1 MGMTLTFPGAPL
13 ASEPPLTTNYA
24 IDGPRHRLLLH
35 PFPRRVRARFAGE
48 VVLDSTRGALLHESN
63 ILPRLY
69 VPLEDVR
76 ADLLEQTDHSTHC
89 PFKGDASYWSV
100 RVGDRVAEN
109 AVWTYEEPIDE
120 ASWLRGLVSVY
131 PERMDAWLDEDEEVT
146 GLRDPYHRVDARR
159 SSRRIEVRFDG
170 QVIARSERPV
180 VVAETGLPL
189 RFYLPRED
197 VDAELHPSETTKAC
211 PYKGRASYWSLD
223 GVEDVAWSYEEPLES
238 MLAAPGHVTFDASK
252 VEVSELALD

>member
-1 MGMTLTFPGAPL
+1 MSLTFPGAPL
-13 ASEPPLTTNYA
+13 ASEPPATTNYA

-76 ADLLEQTDHSTHC
+76 ADLLERTDHATHC

-109 AVWTYEEPIDE
+109 AVWTYEEPIAE
-120 ASWLRGLVSVY
+120 AAWLRGLVSVY
-131 PERMDAWLDEDEEVT
+131 PERMDTWLDEDEEVT
-146 GLRDPYHRVDARR
+146 DLRDPYHRVDARR
-159 SSRRIEVRFDG
+159 SSRRIEVRADG
-170 QVIARSERPV
+170 ELLARSERPV

-197 VDAELHPSETTKAC
+197 VLAELRPSATTASC
-211 PYKGRASYWSLD
+211 PYKGESSYWSL
-223 GVEDVAWSYEEPLES
+223 GTVEDVGWSYADPLES
-238 MLAAPGHVTFDASK
+238 MLKARDHVSFDASK
-252 VEVSELALD
+252 VEVLELTGD